1 MYQVRKMNTAKI
13 AKDEIAMFLQNL
25 ELFKGCSKTSI
36 DAIIQSTHSQKISKG
51 HYLFFQTDPAEELF
65 IIRSGM
71 IAIIL
76 SSVDGRELVINVLHE
91 PDYFGEL
98 SLITGQTRSTS
109 AMAKIET
116 EVLVIPRKTFMS
128 VLDNE
133 LCLTRRILETTARR
147 LSASSERESALAFLD
162 AEARLARIL
171 LQQDQREFEKGYVTI
186 SQEEL
191 AQHAG
196 LTRQTVAKTLG
207 RWRRA
212 GWLLTGRGRIMLLN
226 HAALQDVEKRYDY

>member
-1 MYQVRKMNTAKI
+1 MKSQI
-13 AKDEIAMFLQNL
+13 ELQDENEQFLQNL
-25 ELFKGCSKTSI
+25 ELFRGCSLATMK
-36 DAIIQSTHSQKISKG
+36 AIRESCHIKKLSKG
-51 HYLFFQTDPAEELF
+51 QYLFFQTDPAEELY
-65 IIRSGM
+65 IIRSGAFM
-71 IAIIL
+71 ILLTSA
-76 SSVDGRELVINVLHE
+76 DGRELVINELKS

-109 AMAKIET
+109 AMAKVDS
-116 EVLVIPRKTFMS
+116 EVFVIPRKTFLAT
-128 VLDNE
+128 LDHE
-133 LCLTRRILETTARR
+133 IGVVRRILETTARR

-171 LQQDQREFEKGYVTI
+171 LLQDQREYEKGYITI

-226 HAALQDVEKRYDY
+226 HAALKEVEKRYEY